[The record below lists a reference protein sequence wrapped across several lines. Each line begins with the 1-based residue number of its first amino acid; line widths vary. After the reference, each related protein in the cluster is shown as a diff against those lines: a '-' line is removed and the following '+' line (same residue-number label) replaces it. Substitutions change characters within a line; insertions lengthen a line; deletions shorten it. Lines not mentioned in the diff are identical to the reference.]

1 MRAAWPTSVSVL
13 FSIVHFACTRPTSS
27 SVFPTLPTDHILYA
41 DCDGS
46 ASFPLPPS
54 MNPAFVPP
62 TPASSAARAAAAAG
76 GRCGARP
83 TPRFSRP
90 LAASTFVSFD
100 TLSGRSFSG
109 PPAPERHASRVPP
122 WTMSTTVYG
131 TGDSASPPPF
141 ASLFEGDGRG
151 GDTPPAPIVY
161 TNDSV
166 AVSLVE
172 EVAATPAD
180 RPVVLL
186 WLRHY
191 GCTLCKKAA
200 AEASEA
206 LGGADGAGA
215 PLLIA
220 IGCGTPEQAVA
231 FQADI
236 GFQGT
241 LYSDPR
247 RDTYE
252 ALRFKSGV
260 SSVFNLPAL
269 GKVLSSFASGYSQ
282 AWGVRTRSP
291 LQQGGVVVTRGGGG
305 GDAAP
310 PRGLCR

>member
-1 MRAAWPTSVSVL
+1 
-13 FSIVHFACTRPTSS
+13 
-27 SVFPTLPTDHILYA
+27 
-41 DCDGS
+41 
-46 ASFPLPPS
+46 
-54 MNPAFVPP
+54 
-62 TPASSAARAAAAAG
+62 
-76 GRCGARP
+76 
-83 TPRFSRP
+83 
-90 LAASTFVSFD
+90 
-100 TLSGRSFSG
+100 
-109 PPAPERHASRVPP
+109 
-122 WTMSTTVYG
+122 MSTTVYG

-151 GDTPPAPIVY
+151 GDTPPAPTVY

-180 RPVVLL
+180 RPVVCL

-282 AWGVRTRSP
+282 ACPWWAPLPPVRRGPRCQEGSP
-291 LQQGGVVVTRGGGG
+291 APSPRRFGPMAIAAAAGRRKLPVGRAAKTPGAVARVDGRAHGRPPACLAACGQGPGAR
-305 GDAAP
+305 P
-310 PRGLCR
+310 PRR